1 MASQDGYQPIDIT
14 NPFEIRRTWRDVQI
28 DVLAQ
33 GTAGIVNT
41 AAYAQALGL
50 YLDSYLTVAAPLQ
63 QALEKYQE
71 VVPARLNMPSR
82 TGMIS
87 LAQRMTSIE
96 FRLDD
101 LDARLDQLL
110 PLLPVPAAARGPQS
124 GNGRQVAATAV
135 EELAARLQ
143 TLDERTERVVGL
155 LEALFAQQAE
165 AARVSSMSS
174 ISQTGAS
181 DPAAAS
187 PAAGVPAG
195 DPPDATA
202 V

>member
-1 MASQDGYQPIDIT
+1 MASQDGYQSIDIT
-14 NPFEIRRTWRDVQI
+14 NPFEIWRTWRDVQI

-71 VVPARLNMPSR
+71 VALARLNMPSR

-110 PLLPVPAAARGPQS
+110 LRLPVPVAARGSQS
-124 GNGRQVAATAV
+124 GNGRQGVATAT
-135 EELAARLQ
+135 EELTARLQ
-143 TLDERTERVVGL
+143 TLDERTERVVHL
-155 LEALFAQQAE
+155 LEALFAQQSE
-165 AARVSSMSS
+165 ATSASS

-181 DPAAAS
+181 DPAAGAT
-187 PAAGVPAG
+187 AAGVSAG

>member
-14 NPFEIRRTWRDVQI
+14 NPFEIWRTWRDVQI
-28 DVLAQ
+28 DVLAR

-50 YLDSYLTVAAPLQ
+50 YLDSYLTVAVPLQ
-63 QALEKYQE
+63 QILEKYQK
-71 VVPARLNMPSR
+71 VALSRLNMPAR
-82 TGMIS
+82 TDIIS
-87 LAQRMTSIE
+87 VAQRMTSIE

-110 PLLPVPAAARGPQS
+110 PLLQMPVAARGPQS
-124 GNGRQVAATAV
+124 GNGRQIAATAA

-143 TLDERTERVVGL
+143 MLDERTERVVGL
-155 LEALFAQQAE
+155 LEALFTQQAE
-165 AARVSSMSS
+165 AASASS

-181 DPAAAS
+181 DPAAAAS
-187 PAAGVPAG
+187 AAGVSAG